1 MRPQSIVRFE
11 QAYLGAT
18 LLWLVNLAQGWST
31 RLDSVNRNPA
41 FAGNPQM
48 AELAQTM
55 MIGTT
60 IVMLA
65 LWLLLWYFTARRA
78 SVVAKW
84 VVVVLFGVSVLGLPF
99 TLMSYPVTGALGT
112 ALSLGTFALTA
123 WSVWLLFRP
132 DAQRWFAG
140 EDTQADSTPFE

>member
-18 LLWLVNLAQGWST
+18 LLWLVNLALGWKVK
-31 RLDSVNRNPA
+31 LESVNSNPA

-48 AELAQTM
+48 AELAETM

-84 VVVVLFGVSVLGLPF
+84 VVVVLFGLSVIGLLG
-99 TLMSYPVTGALGT
+99 TLISYQVAGALST
-112 ALSLGTFALTA
+112 VLSLVTFALTA

-140 EDTQADSTPFE
+140 EDAQADTAPFE